1 MVPNGC
7 EERWK
12 TIGPPPSAVF
22 AIRSWSA
29 ANRMNASVHDRGKRH
44 SPPSGKGTCQ
54 RLDSG
59 VVWAELP
66 GEAVG
71 FCEEAAVKETRAY
84 REQTRTSHCG
94 VLLQC
99 ICQLSAMLLM
109 SCGSGEQNAAPS
121 APPAVVVE
129 VSQVRREAI
138 RDVVDLVGQ
147 LEAEESVMI
156 KPETEGTIA
165 SIEFREGSR
174 VAEGA
179 LLFRLRDDEQRARLR
194 EAEAALTLS
203 RADYE
208 RAQTLRKRQAIS
220 EAELDRA
227 LSRWQQSAAER
238 DLAEVE
244 LRRTEI
250 RAPFGGVLGARL
262 VAPGDRVDRDV
273 GLVEI
278 ESVDRLRLVFSIPE
292 IGVGLARQGTPV
304 TITVAPFPDRSFT
317 GEVYF
322 VAPSLDPRT
331 RRLLLKAWVSNAEG
345 VLKPGLFAQIRV
357 EIARHDDALT
367 IPEAALAYDAG
378 GAYVWRVGESG
389 HAERVAVDLGIR
401 RAGRV
406 EVAGGALREGDRL
419 VSAGTNKIFPGA
431 IVRASDPTPIAE
443 AAAP

>member
-1 MVPNGC
+1 M
-7 EERWK
+7 K
-12 TIGPPPSAVF
+12 K
-22 AIRSWSA
+22 
-29 ANRMNASVHDRGKRH
+29 NRPR
-44 SPPSGKGTCQ
+44 Q
-54 RLDSG
+54 Q
-59 VVWAELP
+59 
-66 GEAVG
+66 
-71 FCEEAAVKETRAY
+71 
-84 REQTRTSHCG
+84 QTRPSPSCG
-94 VLLQC
+94 ALLQVA
-99 ICQLSAMLLM
+99 CQLLVALLVA
-109 SCGSGEQNAAPS
+109 CGGGEQDEATS

-129 VSQVRREAI
+129 VSHVRREAI

-165 SIEFREGSR
+165 SIDFREGSR
-174 VAEGA
+174 VAEGD

-194 EAEAALTLS
+194 EAEAALTLT

-227 LSRWQQSAAER
+227 LSRWQQAAAER

-244 LRRTEI
+244 LQRTEI

-262 VAPGDRVDRDV
+262 VAPGDRVDRDI

-304 TITVAPFPDRSFT
+304 SVTVAPFPDRSFA

-331 RRLLLKAWVSNAEG
+331 RRLLLKAWVPNTDG
-345 VLKPGLFAQIRV
+345 VLKPGLFANIRV
-357 EIARHDDALT
+357 EIARHEDALT

-378 GAYVWRVGESG
+378 GSYVWRVVGDG

-406 EVAGGALREGDRL
+406 EVTGGDLREGDRL

-431 IVRASDPTPIAE
+431 LVRAADPTPMAE
-443 AAAP
+443 ASVP